1 MPYPGQHDP
10 RAWGP
15 PGMRGGPWG
24 PPWMRG
30 DLDPEQR
37 RRVRAWAL
45 TFPAAVLAVIALGGS
60 SVANHFSTPPRPLD
74 ALGYLLL
81 LVAPACLPATALGRR
96 VGAVAGIVAAVAVG
110 AYLLLGYAFGPVV
123 LPLVVIVVVLGARR
137 RRGVSWTVAGLG
149 IAAVVARGLTDA
161 SAWPTAVI
169 LWTAALLVG
178 GLLGEGARGR
188 GERVRAVQAARVS
201 REEAAATAERLRIAR
216 ELHDVLAHSL
226 SAISVQA
233 GVGLH
238 LMDRE
243 PERARDA
250 LRNIRTTSVDALDE
264 VRQVLGILRAEGEA
278 APREPAVTAPADAV
292 PALLDAARAAGVTVD
307 DELDPAVLAGLDADR
322 ASVLVRAL
330 QEALTN
336 VRRHAGAGAR
346 VTASVR
352 VQSGAARLE
361 VVDDGGGRPTSARP
375 TSDESGH
382 EATGHGGAP
391 TDEPPL
397 ADGGAREIANAGGA
411 PAADEPAT
419 NDGASRG
426 TAGFGLRGMRE
437 RVEALGGTVDAGP
450 RGTGWAVAVE
460 LPRGTA

>member
-1 MPYPGQHDP
+1 
-10 RAWGP
+10 
-15 PGMRGGPWG
+15 
-24 PPWMRG
+24 
-30 DLDPEQR
+30 
-37 RRVRAWAL
+37 
-45 TFPAAVLAVIALGGS
+45 
-60 SVANHFSTPPRPLD
+60 
-74 ALGYLLL
+74 
-81 LVAPACLPATALGRR
+81 

>member
-24 PPWMRG
+24 PHWMRG

-322 ASVLVRAL
+322 ASVL
-330 QEALTN
+330 
-336 VRRHAGAGAR
+336 
-346 VTASVR
+346 
-352 VQSGAARLE
+352 
-361 VVDDGGGRPTSARP
+361 
-375 TSDESGH
+375 
-382 EATGHGGAP
+382 
-391 TDEPPL
+391 
-397 ADGGAREIANAGGA
+397 
-411 PAADEPAT
+411 
-419 NDGASRG
+419 
-426 TAGFGLRGMRE
+426 
-437 RVEALGGTVDAGP
+437 
-450 RGTGWAVAVE
+450 
-460 LPRGTA
+460 

>member
-1 MPYPGQHDP
+1 MPHPGQHDE

-15 PGMRGGPWG
+15 PGTRGGGPWG

-30 DLDPEQR
+30 ELDPER
-37 RRVRAWAL
+37 RRPGAARLIVPAL
-45 TFPAAVLAVIALGGS
+45 VLAAIALGGS
-60 SVANHFSTPPRPLD
+60 AAADHFSSAPRALD
-74 ALGYLLL
+74 GLGHLLL
-81 LVAPACLPATALGRR
+81 LVAPACLPITALGRR
-96 VGAVAGIVAAVAVG
+96 VGAVAGFVAAAAVG
-110 AYLLLGYAFGPVV
+110 TYLWLGYAFGPVP
-123 LPLVVIVVVLGARR
+123 LPLVVIVVVLGARG
-137 RRGVSWTVAGLG
+137 RRGESWTVAGLG
-149 IAAVVARGLTDA
+149 IAAIVARGLTDA
-161 SAWPTAVI
+161 SARPTAAA

-188 GERVRAVQAARVS
+188 GERMRAVQAARVS

-226 SAISVQA
+226 STISVQA

-278 APREPAVTAPADAV
+278 APREPAATAPADAV
-292 PALLDAARAAGVTVD
+292 PALLDSARAAGISVD
-307 DELDPAVLAGLDADR
+307 DQLDPAVLAGLDPDR
-322 ASVLVRAL
+322 ATVLVRAL

-352 VQSGAARLE
+352 VESGVVRLE
-361 VVDDGGGRPTSARP
+361 VVDDGR
-375 TSDESGH
+375 
-382 EATGHGGAP
+382 
-391 TDEPPL
+391 
-397 ADGGAREIANAGGA
+397 ADRGGARSPGISSPGDSTGHV
-411 PAADEPAT
+411 
-419 NDGASRG
+419 GH
-426 TAGFGLRGMRE
+426 GFGLRGMQE
-437 RVEALGGTVDAGP
+437 RVGAMGGTVDAGP
-450 RGTGWAVAVE
+450 RGTGWAVVVE
-460 LPRGTA
+460 LPRGAA